1 MTARGINLFSGGAR
15 ILTAD
20 EHGAV
25 LTRTSHPL
33 PPGGA
38 AALVHDLL
46 RDAGGTATG
55 VALSWPHGDL
65 PAGVTAALGAAVP
78 APVSLG
84 AGAAS
89 ALAEAWCGAARG
101 VRNLIAFQIDTH
113 LTAGILVDGVV
124 LRGAHGE
131 AGAVE
136 WLALNPVERADYR
149 KHGGL
154 GAEVSPAGIVRRVVG
169 RVKAGDAS
177 VVADAVAGDFTRITA
192 NQIFAAAEG
201 GDGVAVSVVRDTAR
215 YVAMALAN
223 MVAVL
228 DPEVVVLGG
237 LLAGPGAP
245 MLGAIRS
252 EFDRRLRPAQAGR
265 TAIVLSTLG
274 ADAAALGAAWAASQP
289 RS

>member
-1 MTARGINLFSGGAR
+1 MTARGIELSSGGAR

-25 LTRTSHPL
+25 TTRHSRAL
-33 PPGGA
+33 PTGGA
-38 AALVHDLL
+38 AALVPDLAG
-46 RDAGGTATG
+46 DADGVPTG

-65 PAGVTAALGAAVP
+65 PAGVTEALSAAASGLVT
-78 APVSLG
+78 LH
-84 AGAAS
+84 AGAAC

-101 VRNLIAFQIDTH
+101 VRNLIAFQIGTH
-113 LTAGILVDGVV
+113 LTAGVLVDGVV
-124 LRGAHGE
+124 LRGATGE

-154 GAEVSPAGIVRRVVG
+154 GAEVSPAGIVRRVVW
-169 RVKAGDAS
+169 RVKSGDAS
-177 VVADAVAGDFTRITA
+177 KVADAVQGDFTRITA
-192 NQIFAAAEG
+192 DQIFAAAEG

-223 MVAVL
+223 MAAIL
-228 DPEVVVLGG
+228 DPEVIVLGG

-245 MLGAIRS
+245 MLGTIRG
-252 EFDRRLRPAQAGR
+252 EFDRRLRPAQASR

-274 ADAAALGAAWAASQP
+274 ADAPALGAAWAASQP